1 MSSCLFRSRS
11 LGELWIFS
19 IYVLFLIGK
28 VLKEFSELRGKIVFL
43 LTHDVVWE
51 GDSWLFEITIE
62 FEVSGIYLN
71 GQKIVFEAMENMWK
85 LVNEV
90 SKTMA
95 CK

>member
-1 MSSCLFRSRS
+1 M
-11 LGELWIFS
+11 
-19 IYVLFLIGK
+19 
-28 VLKEFSELRGKIVFL
+28 KEFSELRGKIVFL

-51 GDSWLFEITIE
+51 GDSWLFENTIE

>member
-19 IYVLFLIGK
+19 INVLFLIGK
-28 VLKEFSELRGKIVFL
+28 VLKEFSELHGKIVFL

-51 GDSWLFEITIE
+51 GDSWLFENTIE
-62 FEVSGIYLN
+62 FEVSGINLN
-71 GQKIVFEAMENMWK
+71 GQKIVFEVMENMLK

>member
-1 MSSCLFRSRS
+1 MM
-11 LGELWIFS
+11 
-19 IYVLFLIGK
+19 
-28 VLKEFSELRGKIVFL
+28 
-43 LTHDVVWE
+43 
-51 GDSWLFEITIE
+51 LFEKVIHGCLKLRLS

-71 GQKIVFEAMENMWK
+71 GQKIVFEAMENMGK

>member
-51 GDSWLFEITIE
+51 GDSWLFENTIE

-71 GQKIVFEAMENMWK
+71 GQKIVFEAMENMGK